1 MLVLRQRAPH
11 TAVNAISQS
20 RQVWDWRAFRS
31 RLKRSEDKF
40 RGRKLGEMGFEGRHP
55 WGSGRDE
62 LLGCGRHVAEN
73 GAKAEE
79 R

>member
-40 RGRKLGEMGFEGRHP
+40 RGGKLREMGFEGRYP
-55 WGSGRDE
+55 WGSGCDE
-62 LLGCGRHVAEN
+62 LSGCSRHVAED
-73 GAKAEE
+73 GAKSEE
-79 R
+79 W